1 MKIFFTMVM
10 IAVVGCSAASC
21 ITARR
26 DSVSG
31 YIRDVPPES
40 GVAKELRHR
49 EVATRRAGT
58 MVIIHRGAS
67 DFAPENTLEAYAA
80 AMDRGADGCEID
92 IRRSRDGVLYL
103 HHDADLGRVFQGNGP
118 VSHLT
123 YFELLQCPLTKVHG
137 TADSKTRIPSLAAL
151 LTLARQRAM
160 LLHIDIKEPGLDD
173 AISAMLDASDTW
185 DHVVH
190 INTYNSEKLRASPRL
205 KLLSYKGWDHEAGQ
219 TDASQKVFLAKPAP
233 MVFAGGDPTRALKLI
248 GRVSSPL
255 KPIPL
260 PDELR
265 TPWTQ
270 NKPATGNR

>member
-1 MKIFFTMVM
+1 MVL

-40 GVAKELRHR
+40 KVARESRHR
-49 EVATRRAGT
+49 EVAARRAAT

-92 IRRSRDGVLYL
+92 IRRSRDGILYL
-103 HHDADLGRVFQGNGP
+103 HHDAVLGRVFQGNGS
-118 VSHLT
+118 VNRLT
-123 YFELLQCPLTKVHG
+123 YFELLQRPLAKVHG
-137 TADSKTRIPSLAAL
+137 TADSNTRIPSLAAL

-190 INTYNSEKLRASPRL
+190 INTYNSEKLRSSPRL

-219 TDASQKVFLAKPAP
+219 TDASKKSFLAKPAP
-233 MVFAGGDPTRALKLI
+233 MVFASGDPTKALKLI
-248 GRVSSPL
+248 GRASSPL
-255 KPIPL
+255 RPIPL

-270 NKPATGNR
+270 NRPATGNR